1 MTDKAKSIPD
11 EAWLEVARATCA
23 KSSNVPCLSWSQPYQ
38 IWQIRPSQPSQHP
51 LSALSQTSTSFSRLL
66 APKIYSKM
74 AIVASDLMVM
84 EQACLLLQL
93 LRSLDRKIVRQTI
106 ESLSVDFRILDIY
119 AASSCFELE
128 GYWDQNRHDIKE
140 WFPDWKDFFKVQA
153 ELAKKMEGLNLVSPE
168 KIR

>member
-1 MTDKAKSIPD
+1 
-11 EAWLEVARATCA
+11 
-23 KSSNVPCLSWSQPYQ
+23 
-38 IWQIRPSQPSQHP
+38 
-51 LSALSQTSTSFSRLL
+51 
-66 APKIYSKM
+66 M